1 MAASIDSVR
10 LKELLGELIDIYS
23 PSGKEIEALRYA
35 DRYFGRHG
43 VAARRQEVDQDRY
56 NLVAGPEDDSAE
68 LLFVGHIDTVPAYDL
83 DDYGHEYGNDGIL
96 RGLGSADMKGGCA
109 AMMEAFVAFTQ
120 KHGNTPPALMAL
132 VVGEEETG
140 DGAQALAN
148 ACRASWALVG
158 EPTDLVPNLGHYG
171 YVEIELTATGQ
182 RAHASLA
189 KDVRGA
195 VHTTLRVLQILTHHL
210 DKQHPEAIYNI
221 RDVQSSRAG
230 FAVPEQCR
238 AAVDLH
244 LPPEATVGDMLAE
257 IEELLSEQRGDD
269 LRVEFMTVDGGYSLP
284 DKGTLPELLHAAY
297 ERLEMPWRNGVFRSH
312 SDANTLWAAG
322 IRPVVLGPGQIAQA
336 HTAGESV
343 HFAQVEQAARV
354 YYDLLEQS
362 ASQATTP
369 PDAAGP
375 EA

>member
-1 MAASIDSVR
+1 MSIPIDSHR
-10 LKELLGELIDIYS
+10 LKKLLGELVDIYS
-23 PSGKEIEALRYA
+23 PSGKEIQALQYA
-35 DRYFGRHG
+35 EQYLAGHG
-43 VAARRQEVDQDRY
+43 VGVRRQEVDQDRY
-56 NLVAGPEDDSAE
+56 NLVVGPEDDTAE
-68 LLFVGHIDTVPAYDL
+68 VMFVGHIDTVPAYDL
-83 DDYGHEYGNDGIL
+83 DDYGHEYGEDGVL
-96 RGLGSADMKGGCA
+96 RGLGVADMKGGCA
-109 AMMEAFVAFTQ
+109 AMIEAFVAFVE
-120 KHGNTPPALMAL
+120 KHGHTPPVLMAL

-140 DGAQALAN
+140 DGARELATT
-148 ACRASWALVG
+148 CRASWALVG

-195 VHTTLRVLQILTHHL
+195 VHTTLRVLQTLTHHL
-210 DKQHPEAIYNI
+210 DRRHPEVVYNI

-244 LPPEATVGDMLAE
+244 LPPESTVGDMLAE
-257 IEELLSEQRGDD
+257 IEELLADQRQEG

-284 DKGTLPELLHAAY
+284 DKGTLPELLHSTY
-297 ERLEMPWRNGVFRSH
+297 ERLEMPWRGGVFRSH

-336 HTAGESV
+336 HTAGESIR
-343 HFAQVEQAARV
+343 FAQVEQVARV
-354 YYDLLEQS
+354 YYDLLEQTASS
-362 ASQATTP
+362 AKTP
-369 PDAAGP
+369 PDTARP